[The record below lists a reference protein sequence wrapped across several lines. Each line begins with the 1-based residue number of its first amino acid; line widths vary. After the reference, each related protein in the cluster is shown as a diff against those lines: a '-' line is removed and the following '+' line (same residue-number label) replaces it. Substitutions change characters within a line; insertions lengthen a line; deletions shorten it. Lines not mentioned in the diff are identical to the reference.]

1 MEKNTN
7 AINKIIAELSLSDY
21 KSQWNRLTDKQ
32 RYNVRIGKKKFSYSL
47 SIKTLEAIEIKNSYI
62 NGTISE
68 ADYKTWCLSYN
79 LRTA

>member
-7 AINKIIAELSLSDY
+7 AINKIIAELSLTDY

-32 RYNVRIGKKKFSYSL
+32 KYNVHIGKKKFSYSL

-62 NGTISE
+62 RGIISE
-68 ADYKTWCLSYN
+68 TDYKVWCLSYN
-79 LRTA
+79 LRMA

>member
-32 RYNVRIGKKKFSYSL
+32 KYNVHIGKKNFSYCL
-47 SIKTLEAIEIKNSYI
+47 STRTLEAIEIKNNYL
-62 NGTISE
+62 NETITE
-68 ADYKTWCLSYN
+68 ADYKTWCLRYN
-79 LRTA
+79 LITA

>member
-32 RYNVRIGKKKFSYSL
+32 KYNVHIVTGKQIGR
-47 SIKTLEAIEIKNSYI
+47 AHV
-62 NGTISE
+62 
-68 ADYKTWCLSYN
+68 
-79 LRTA
+79 